1 MTTDLESHVDAPVPP
16 SSDARAEEALDG
28 TMPEVFGTYTPTVI
42 ALVILVSI
50 GSDLVAD
57 IEAPPSTAHM
67 IGMWLGT
74 GFSLLALVVMWRLM
88 RASRAQARSL
98 TVALSSTRTD
108 LMTWR
113 SKTSD
118 ILHGLGVL
126 IDKQFQDWSL
136 SPAEREIA
144 LLLLKGLPFKAI
156 AEARDTSERTV
167 RQQSLAIYRK
177 AGVAGRA
184 ELSAFFFE
192 DMLLPKSPR
201 AAETSRPRGADIRR
215 T

>member
-1 MTTDLESHVDAPVPP
+1 
-16 SSDARAEEALDG
+16 
-28 TMPEVFGTYTPTVI
+28 MPEVFGTYAPTIIAFVI
-42 ALVILVSI
+42 AISI
-50 GSDLVAD
+50 GSDLISD
-57 IEAPPSTAHM
+57 IEEGRGVGHM

-74 GFSLLALVVMWRLM
+74 GLSVVALVVMWRLM

-98 TVALSSTRTD
+98 KVALSSTRTD

-113 SKTSD
+113 ARTSD
-118 ILHGLGVL
+118 ILQGLGVL
-126 IDKQFQDWSL
+126 IDRQFQDWNL

-144 LLLLKGLPFKAI
+144 LLLLKGLAFKAI

-192 DMLLPKSPR
+192 DMLLPK
-201 AAETSRPRGADIRR
+201 EPRGAEVQRARTADVRR

>member
-1 MTTDLESHVDAPVPP
+1 MITEPQSQVDASVAPA
-16 SSDARAEEALDG
+16 SDPKPDSALDG
-28 TMPEVFGTYTPTVI
+28 TMPEVFGTYTPTII
-42 ALVILVSI
+42 ALVIAISI
-50 GSDLVAD
+50 GSDLVSD
-57 IEAPPSTAHM
+57 LEEHRSTAHM

-74 GFSLLALVVMWRLM
+74 GLSLVALVVMWRLM

-98 TVALSSTRTD
+98 RVALSSTRTD

-113 SKTSD
+113 ARTSD

-192 DMLLPKSPR
+192 DMLLPKEPR
-201 AAETSRPRGADIRR
+201 AAEPPRARTADARR